1 MTNNSINNFVKKIL
15 LLSTFFFIIIF
26 IFEQILVKDKRLLIN
41 KLSVTNVVQK
51 SDEIKQF
58 LNVFINN
65 SKIFNEYD
73 FKQINGNSYSLII
86 QANSIEE
93 MNDIVEGFH
102 DEISLI
108 SSKIVKSIND
118 LHYLNTQHKKLDAIN
133 YPLHLYITKENPDFL
148 KIKVEN
154 FKNSNSAS
162 NETHY
167 FIKITYFIL
176 ISFFMSIG
184 SMFIFRNI
192 KLKTIKK
199 IISALN

>member
-15 LLSTFFFIIIF
+15 LLSTFFFIIIYF
-26 IFEQILVKDKRLLIN
+26 FEQILTKDQKILIN
-41 KLSVTNVVQK
+41 KLSVVNVVQK

-93 MNDIVEGFH
+93 MNDIIERFH

-118 LHYLNTQHKKLDAIN
+118 LHFLNTRYKKLDAIN
-133 YPLHLYITKENPDFL
+133 YPLHLYITTENPDFL
-148 KIKVEN
+148 KIKIEN
-154 FKNSNSAS
+154 VKSRNSAN
-162 NETHY
+162 NETNY

-199 IISALN
+199 IINALN

>member
-26 IFEQILVKDKRLLIN
+26 IFEQILVKDKRILIN

-65 SKIFNEYD
+65 SEIFNEYD

-93 MNDIVEGFH
+93 MNDIIEGFH

-118 LHYLNTQHKKLDAIN
+118 LHFLNTQHKKLAAIN

-148 KIKVEN
+148 KIKIEN
-154 FKNSNSAS
+154 FKSSNSAN

-167 FIKITYFIL
+167 FIRITYFIL

-199 IISALN
+199 IINALN